1 MVSDFVCKLMTFFFF
16 SSPVTEGLHGL
27 CCRLLDVVWRL
38 TTDGVNLH
46 PGEPDICQAAGMTPV
61 WCIQLVVT
69 QPRKGIILLMKSGTF
84 AASLPAA
91 QTNLK
96 LDQISPYYISHA

>member
-1 MVSDFVCKLMTFFFF
+1 M
-16 SSPVTEGLHGL
+16 
-27 CCRLLDVVWRL
+27 VWRL

-69 QPRKGIILLMKSGTF
+69 QPRKGIILLMKSGTL

-96 LDQISPYYISHA
+96 LDQISPYYIKVMPKITVETQTRSIFFSHLLQLEAVAVKDLEIM